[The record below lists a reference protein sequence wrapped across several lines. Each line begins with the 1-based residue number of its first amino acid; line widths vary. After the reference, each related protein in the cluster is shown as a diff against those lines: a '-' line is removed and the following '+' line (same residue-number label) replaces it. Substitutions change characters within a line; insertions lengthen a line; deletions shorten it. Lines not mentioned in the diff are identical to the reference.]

1 MMDIYMEPPGRLLSI
16 DFIEALAERVVA
28 LNLSR
33 LKSTDWLAGRIY
45 RFDGTIFD
53 WNGVPLCIERDIVED
68 AYGDDVAC
76 TWNSELKRFAV
87 KRPVRR
93 PRGSLLLR
101 LGLWDAA
108 MKIEGTP
115 VLD

>member
-1 MMDIYMEPPGRLLSI
+1 MMIYMEPPGRLLSL
-16 DFIEALAERVVA
+16 DFIEAVAERVVA

-33 LKSTDWLAGRIY
+33 IKSTDWLAAKIY
-45 RFDGTIFD
+45 GFEGTIFD
-53 WNGVPLCIERDIVED
+53 WNGVPLCIEGDIVED

-76 TWNSELKRFAV
+76 SWNSEVKRFAV
-87 KRPVRR
+87 KPPVRR
-93 PRGSLLLR
+93 PRRSLLLR

-115 VLD
+115 VLE